1 MGNSI
6 CGQLGHNSVY
16 AEHSPRMVVALRGVH
31 IAGTAASCDYSLAL
45 ANADTVFS
53 WGDNFHGQEGSV
65 MASSTVGTLW

>member
-1 MGNSI
+1 
-6 CGQLGHNSVY
+6 
-16 AEHSPRMVVALRGVH
+16 MVVALRGVH